1 MKAVL
6 HKSRF
11 AAILSFAA
19 LWLIAALALV
29 SACSG
34 REDSGA
40 NEPEKYA
47 ITAEASDD
55 YKITVA
61 DEAAEGEAVTFT
73 VNVTNP
79 DKYIC
84 GATYNDIALSS
95 ENNTFS
101 FYMPDKEVT
110 LTAVLADREEV
121 LVSGPSDFVQFNLA
135 NSRNLTS
142 NSGVVSLRLDISF
155 DRIFNLSCQARS
167 SDQSVIPDSA
177 ITITDY
183 RPEGSISEVEA
194 VIVQIDTSAVSQG
207 VAWLEIDVRD
217 SNASTIGGTI
227 VVRII
232 VT

>member
-1 MKAVL
+1 
-6 HKSRF
+6 
-11 AAILSFAA
+11 
-19 LWLIAALALV
+19 
-29 SACSG
+29 
-34 REDSGA
+34 
-40 NEPEKYA
+40 
-47 ITAEASDD
+47 
-55 YKITVA
+55 
-61 DEAAEGEAVTFT
+61 
-73 VNVTNP
+73 
-79 DKYIC
+79 
-84 GATYNDIALSS
+84 
-95 ENNTFS
+95 
-101 FYMPDKEVT
+101 MPDKEVT

-121 LVSGPSDFVQFNLA
+121 LVSGPSDFVQFNSA

-155 DRIFNLSCQARS
+155 DRIFNLSCQAGS

-207 VAWLEIDVRD
+207 ITWLEIDVRD

-232 VT
+232 VV